1 MKRQIK
7 QLENNPITGYPIYSR
22 KDLSI
27 ERHRC
32 FNSVIYYTADA
43 SIKISE
49 DNLKRLE
56 NANRFKK

>member
-1 MKRQIK
+1 MKP
-7 QLENNPITGYPIYSR
+7 LENNPITGYPIYSR

-32 FNSVIYYTADA
+32 FNAVIYYTADA

-49 DNLKRLE
+49 ENLKKIEICTRM
-56 NANRFKK
+56 K